1 MRQAMRAVLALA
13 VTAAVNER
21 GGVVNAD
28 ICNLSGHLPAL
39 CPEENRSE
47 IAISLIVIRKKHRDP
62 IAVLFL

>member
-28 ICNLSGHLPAL
+28 ICSLSGPLLDL
-39 CPEENRSE
+39 CHVENRY
-47 IAISLIVIRKKHRDP
+47 
-62 IAVLFL
+62 

>member
-21 GGVVNAD
+21 GRVVNAD
-28 ICNLSGHLPAL
+28 ICSLSGHLPAL

-47 IAISLIVIRKKHRDP
+47 IAISFLVIRK
-62 IAVLFL
+62 

>member
-21 GGVVNAD
+21 GRVVNAA
-28 ICNLSGHLPAL
+28 IRIRSGHLPGL

-47 IAISLIVIRKKHRDP
+47 IAISFLVIRK
-62 IAVLFL
+62 

>member
-21 GGVVNAD
+21 GGVVNAG
-28 ICNLSGHLPAL
+28 ICNLSGHPPAL

-47 IAISLIVIRKKHRDP
+47 IAISLIITE
-62 IAVLFL
+62 

>member
-1 MRQAMRAVLALA
+1 MA

-28 ICNLSGHLPAL
+28 ICSLSGHLPGL

-47 IAISLIVIRKKHRDP
+47 IAISLIIIRK
-62 IAVLFL
+62 

>member
-21 GGVVNAD
+21 GGVSNDD
-28 ICNLSGHLPAL
+28 ICSLSCHLPAL

-47 IAISLIVIRKKHRDP
+47 IAISLIVIRK
-62 IAVLFL
+62 